1 MRSSLKKYIN
11 PKKYAGYFGRR
22 FADLFNGLLPP
33 NMIIDRLI
41 SPITFQDLFSLKGP
55 TIKELNL
62 SANRY
67 RDWVQKYFP
76 DFHQTF
82 KNLYHKK
89 LLELYTT
96 FKVLN
101 PQPSDTF
108 MDAAGGEM
116 THLHWLNCRRKILQ
130 DIRISSSVRSR
141 FGAEVEYL
149 EGDAGT
155 IGLPDKSIDKISC
168 HHSFEHFQRDSDIL
182 FIKEVQ
188 RLLKPKGKCCIIPI
202 FIGNKYLEITDIF
215 TFDRKYDRQS
225 KRLIDPTAT
234 IAGRKF
240 SGNYARIYD
249 LESFQE
255 RILNKIDLSAFE
267 VLIFELRLDGEVVP
281 DLSLDC
287 HKIVTG
293 INRLYRAMVIK
304 KAC

>member
-1 MRSSLKKYIN
+1 MRSNLNKYIN
-11 PKKYAGYFGRR
+11 PKKYTEYFGRKL
-22 FADLFNGLLPP
+22 ADVFNDLLPP

-41 SPITFQDLFSLKGP
+41 SPITFQGLFSLKGP

-62 SANRY
+62 SADGY

-76 DFHQTF
+76 DFRQTF
-82 KNLYHKK
+82 KNLRHKK

-96 FKVLN
+96 FRVLN
-101 PQPSDTF
+101 PQPTDTF
-108 MDAAGGEM
+108 MDAAGGE
-116 THLHWLNCRRKILQ
+116 TTYLHWLNCKRKILQ

-141 FGAEVEYL
+141 FGTKVEYL
-149 EGDAGT
+149 EGDSGT
-155 IGLPDKSIDKISC
+155 IGLPDESIDKISC

-182 FIKEVQ
+182 FVKEVQ

-215 TFDRKYDRQS
+215 TFYRKYDRKS

-234 IAGRKF
+234 IPGRRF

-267 VLIFELRLDGEVVP
+267 VLIFELRLGGEIVP

-287 HKIVTG
+287 HKIATG

-304 KAC
+304 KAG